1 MTART
6 KQLGKQAMDALENAL
21 LSALADAENGE
32 CSNVGTCNSRDEHG
46 PACMTRITG
55 IYSSE
60 DYLYHVI
67 VAGTLQYLESKDL
80 VEKPRGYRLT
90 ALGRKSLDGEN

>member
-6 KQLGKQAMDALENAL
+6 RQLGEQAMDALEKAVV
-21 LSALADAENGE
+21 SALADAENGE
-32 CSNVGTCNSRDEHG
+32 CSNVGTCNGRDEHG

-60 DYLYHVI
+60 YYLYHVI
-67 VAGTLQYLESKDL
+67 VAGTLQYLESKYL

-90 ALGRKSLDGEN
+90 DSGRELVG

>member
-32 CSNVGTCNSRDEHG
+32 CSNVGTCNGKDEHG
-46 PACMTRITG
+46 PSCMTRITG

-67 VAGTLQYLESKDL
+67 VAGTLQYLESKYL
-80 VEKPRGYRLT
+80 VEKLRGYRLT
-90 ALGRKSLDGEN
+90 TAGKELIGGEN

>member
-6 KQLGKQAMDALENAL
+6 KQLGEQAMDALEKAL

-32 CSNVGTCNSRDEHG
+32 CSNVGTCNGRDEHG

-60 DYLYHVI
+60 YYLYHVI
-67 VAGTLQYLESKDL
+67 VAGTLQYLESKYL

-90 ALGRKSLDGEN
+90 ASGRELVD